1 MSHGPAGG
9 GHGTQSAEP
18 NLTPLLDLVLQL
30 VMFFMLIA
38 NFAAD
43 DQSEK
48 VHLPVATQAKPL
60 AAKDA
65 NLIFLNV
72 DSGGNVLI
80 TGKEEALADPIK
92 ITGFMKQTAR
102 THPEGEQKAYD
113 IVKVIL
119 RADKDAKFQHIHKVM
134 TAVKA
139 SGFRHLQLRAKLN
152 P

>member
-9 GHGTQSAEP
+9 SHGQQSSEP

-38 NFAAD
+38 NFAME

-48 VHLPVATQAKPL
+48 VQLPVATQAKPL

-65 NLIFLNV
+65 NVLFLNV
-72 DSGGNVLI
+72 DSKGNVLV
-80 TGKEEALADPIK
+80 TGRDEPLLDPEK
-92 ITGFMKQTAR
+92 IRGYMVQTAK
-102 THPEGEQKAYD
+102 THPLGEKEAYEL
-113 IVKVIL
+113 VKVIL
-119 RADKDAKFQHIHKVM
+119 RADKDATFRDVHKVM

-139 SGFRHLQLRAKLN
+139 SGFRHMQLRAKIN

>member
-9 GHGTQSAEP
+9 EHGQQSAEP

-38 NFAAD
+38 NFAME

-65 NLIFLNV
+65 NLMFLNV
-72 DSGGNVLI
+72 DSKGYVLI
-80 TGKEEALADPIK
+80 TGKDEPLGDPEK
-92 ITGFMKQTAR
+92 IRGHMVQTAR
-102 THPEGEQKAYD
+102 THPLGEKEAKD
-113 IVKVIL
+113 LVKVII
-119 RADKDAKFQHIHKVM
+119 RADKDATFRDVHKVM
-134 TAVKA
+134 SAVKA

>member
-9 GHGTQSAEP
+9 GHGQQSAEP

-38 NFAAD
+38 NFAMD
-43 DQSEK
+43 DQSDK

-72 DSGGNVLI
+72 DTGGNVLV
-80 TGKEEALADPIK
+80 TGKEPLLSPEQI
-92 ITGFMKQTAR
+92 IFHMKQTAR
-102 THPEGEQKAYD
+102 TFPDGEQKAYE
-113 IVKVIL
+113 VMKVII
-119 RADKDAKFQHIHKVM
+119 RADKDTTFRNIHKVM
-134 TAVKA
+134 SAVKA